1 MQRTKRQ
8 KNDMVQISNSN
19 KKQKLGNQITTINS
33 NKYCLEDLANEILY
47 EIFGYL
53 NGYDIYKGFYNLNNR
68 FQNLAINS
76 NILTKINISTISKSN
91 FEDYYHNILIPNQ
104 SQINFLRL
112 SNPFVAEIIF
122 SEPRLIL
129 NFIRLETII
138 LDYVQEKN
146 FNKFFDYLICL
157 TTLHAIT
164 IFFVQ
169 DISSLDIIFS
179 QIFRLSTLKYFKI
192 EYQQLLSIDFTNY
205 DSSSI
210 EYLIIKG
217 SFPFSAFHNL
227 LCCLPKLQHL
237 SINHFDTHYGY
248 QKRNKSSSIQLKYL
262 KHVSLKLNFVCFDE
276 FEKIIKE
283 FFHHIQILRLTTSC
297 DEKYLDAKRWQQLIL
312 FHIPYLHYS
321 LFHLFRRKDYTY
333 NWEID
338 EELDLN
344 HQRENS
350 KSVKHL
356 YIACGRKLNRQNY
369 FPNVIQLTI
378 SCYVEKLDDYS
389 FITNLE
395 CMISLK
401 QLTKLDINI
410 WGFPFEEII
419 KLLRLTP
426 NLYTLRFNAYSLQEI
441 DSNSTKYNILLQH
454 VLKKNK
460 IENLLL
466 TGDCSLNQIRFIVYV
481 FSKLKYLKIRI
492 NSTTEISSIIRY
504 LLSKTHN
511 QAQHLFYLCISQI
524 PEEYLKE
531 IKDLIKLENLLD
543 NYSIQ
548 YINNNLHLW
557 W

>member
-1 MQRTKRQ
+1 
-8 KNDMVQISNSN
+8 
-19 KKQKLGNQITTINS
+19 
-33 NKYCLEDLANEILY
+33 
-47 EIFGYL
+47 
-53 NGYDIYKGFYNLNNR
+53 
-68 FQNLAINS
+68 
-76 NILTKINISTISKSN
+76 
-91 FEDYYHNILIPNQ
+91 
-104 SQINFLRL
+104 
-112 SNPFVAEIIF
+112 
-122 SEPRLIL
+122 
-129 NFIRLETII
+129 
-138 LDYVQEKN
+138 
-146 FNKFFDYLICL
+146 
-157 TTLHAIT
+157 
-164 IFFVQ
+164 
-169 DISSLDIIFS
+169 
-179 QIFRLSTLKYFKI
+179 
-192 EYQQLLSIDFTNY
+192 
-205 DSSSI
+205 
-210 EYLIIKG
+210 
-217 SFPFSAFHNL
+217 
-227 LCCLPKLQHL
+227 LPKLQHL

-312 FHIPYLHYS
+312 FHIPYLRIFDIHHQCFLTDNKLKDHDIINQFNSSFWNEKKWFFTHQHKLEHGFNTGHFYS
-321 LFHLFRRKDYTY
+321 IRPYRRKDCTY

-410 WGFPFEEII
+410 WGFPFEEMI

-492 NSTTEISSIIRY
+492 NSTTEIS
-504 LLSKTHN
+504 
-511 QAQHLFYLCISQI
+511 
-524 PEEYLKE
+524 
-531 IKDLIKLENLLD
+531 
-543 NYSIQ
+543 
-548 YINNNLHLW
+548 
-557 W
+557 